1 MLTAEAGTPTR
12 PCCAGEG
19 QTQSC
24 HRAVSRRE
32 DAWACITEQ
41 LCYSCRVNMKDLPSL
56 DPLPPYVLTE
66 AQLRSQRGSVSEEI
80 QEYLIEEE
88 EEEDRAEPCE
98 AMKQEAEDKGI
109 GL

>member
-1 MLTAEAGTPTR
+1 MGRPLGIPVGLVLTAL
-12 PCCAGEG
+12 
-19 QTQSC
+19 S
-24 HRAVSRRE
+24 HR
-32 DAWACITEQ
+32 D
-41 LCYSCRVNMKDLPSL
+41 
-56 DPLPPYVLTE
+56 
-66 AQLRSQRGSVSEEI
+66 SVSEEI